1 MLVKFEFFSLT
12 VEVEELSQYLL
23 RFFVSVSVTTC
34 YRILLL
40 NLLKLSLRVYKLN
53 FGFFFVINVFP
64 ILLLI
69 ALRPLYCLLLFCQH
83 LQIRN
88 VVLMNHEP

>member
-1 MLVKFEFFSLT
+1 MLAKFEFFSTT

-64 ILLLI
+64 ILFI